1 MKRAFGFGLS
11 LIALVSFITSDA
23 LAAGSKKSL
32 ATITGTV
39 LDNRGNPL
47 AGRGRVAGA

>member
-23 LAAGSKKSL
+23 LAAG
-32 ATITGTV
+32 
-39 LDNRGNPL
+39 RGRL
-47 AGRGRVAGA
+47 AGP